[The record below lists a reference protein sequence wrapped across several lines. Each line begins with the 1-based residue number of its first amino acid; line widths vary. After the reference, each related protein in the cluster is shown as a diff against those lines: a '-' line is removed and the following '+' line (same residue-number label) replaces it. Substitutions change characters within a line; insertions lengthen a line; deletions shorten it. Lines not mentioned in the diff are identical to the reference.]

1 MLKIAICDDN
11 LPITSEIESLLLD
24 IQKEQNLQMDLDIY
38 FDGTPLYNH
47 ISAGNNYDLIY
58 LDIEMA
64 ELDGIKTAQLIR
76 SLNLP
81 TLLIYVSAYETY
93 YKQLFEVEPFRFLL
107 KPIDSA
113 LFYKYF
119 KAAYT
124 KINDI
129 NAFFSF
135 SFNQRY
141 TKILLSEIIY
151 FESCGRDIFI
161 HTQTQTYRFIDKLNI
176 VEQNLNNLNFNFLRI
191 HQSYLINPQHVHSL
205 TLSSVELSNNIQLHI
220 SPKFQKKVRSQYL
233 SIFEDY

>member
-24 IQKEQNLQMDLDIY
+24 IQKKQQLQMDLDIY
-38 FDGTPLYNH
+38 FDGVPLYNH
-47 ISAGNNYDLIY
+47 ILAGNNYDLIY
-58 LDIEMA
+58 LDIEMT
-64 ELDGIKTAQLIR
+64 ELDGIKTAHLIR

-107 KPIDSA
+107 KPIDST

-119 KAAYT
+119 KAAYS
-124 KINDI
+124 KICNI

-141 TKILLSEIIY
+141 TKILVTEIIF
-151 FESCGRDIFI
+151 FESRGRDILI
-161 HTQTQTYRFIDKLNI
+161 YTSSQTYRFIGKLNT
-176 VEQNLNNLNFNFLRI
+176 VEQDLKNLNLNFLRI
-191 HQSYLINPQHVHSL
+191 HQSYLINPQHIHSL
-205 TLSSVELSNNIQLHI
+205 TLSIVELSNNTQLHV

-233 SIFEDY
+233 SLFEDY